1 MKFLHLGDLHLGRS
15 LSDFD
20 LIEDQQYMLDQV
32 LGLLRETKADAVLI
46 AGDIY
51 DKSVPSEAAVRL
63 LDHFLVKLAD
73 MQIEAFLISGNH
85 DSDDRL
91 QFGSSFFET
100 RGIHICSRFE
110 GELKSYTFT
119 DEYGPVHI
127 WMLPYVKA
135 SRVRHYYPDAD
146 IVSYEDAVR
155 TVLEHADIDYSARNI
170 LIAHQFVAGREDP
183 VLAGS
188 EGASVQS
195 VGLVEKISAGIF
207 MDFDYVALGHIHSP
221 QRAGAEHIRYA
232 GSMLKYS
239 LSEAANDKSA
249 VLVTLGEK
257 GAAGK
262 AGEAAEA
269 RGAAD
274 ACDMAKQQTAVTQI
288 ELLPLHPRR
297 DLRRLKGPLKELLD
311 SKNVTDTDDYI
322 YATLTDEDIINDVMG
337 IFRQYYPNTVRIDY
351 DNAHTREAVLEA
363 SGKEAE
369 SRTFAELISDFYR
382 QIYGC
387 EISEEELGVMQEAA
401 AAAGVAGAGG
411 DTDTGMAGPLGRGPE
426 GRDISGGS
434 SNHTGLVKE
443 EGRQDS

>member
-1 MKFLHLGDLHLGRS
+1 
-15 LSDFD
+15 
-20 LIEDQQYMLDQV
+20 
-32 LGLLRETKADAVLI
+32 
-46 AGDIY
+46 
-51 DKSVPSEAAVRL
+51 
-63 LDHFLVKLAD
+63 
-73 MQIEAFLISGNH
+73 
-85 DSDDRL
+85 
-91 QFGSSFFET
+91 
-100 RGIHICSRFE
+100 
-110 GELKSYTFT
+110 
-119 DEYGPVHI
+119 
-127 WMLPYVKA
+127 
-135 SRVRHYYPDAD
+135 
-146 IVSYEDAVR
+146 
-155 TVLEHADIDYSARNI
+155 
-170 LIAHQFVAGREDP
+170 
-183 VLAGS
+183 
-188 EGASVQS
+188 
-195 VGLVEKISAGIF
+195 
-207 MDFDYVALGHIHSP
+207 
-221 QRAGAEHIRYA
+221 
-232 GSMLKYS
+232 
-239 LSEAANDKSA
+239 
-249 VLVTLGEK
+249 VTLGKK

-411 DTDTGMAGPLGRGPE
+411 DMDTSMAGASGRGPE
-426 GRDISGGS
+426 GRDVSGGS